1 MNPIRVVLCGLMGLF
16 FMSTAFEVQAATAPA
31 PGLINLGFTDFRASG
46 YPKAFATWSYGGPL
60 AQDANYGKRLVASAS
75 FWNSLGRCL
84 GYDEVDAQPIS
95 HRSTLVTL
103 TAQFDR
109 GEVFFRF
116 IVYND
121 LGRSTITAIDW
132 ATDPALLADWR

>member
-1 MNPIRVVLCGLMGLF
+1 MNYLRVGLYGLVGLL
-16 FMSTAFEVQAATAPA
+16 FMSAVFAVQAAPAPA
-31 PGLINLGFTDFRASG
+31 PGLVDLGFTDFRASG
-46 YPKAFATWSYGGPL
+46 YTKAFATWAYGGPL
-60 AQDANYGKRLVASAS
+60 AQDANYGKRLVASTS
-75 FWNSLGRCL
+75 FWNSLGRCRS
-84 GYDEVDAQPIS
+84 YDEVDAQPIS
-95 HRSTLVTL
+95 NRSTVVTL

-121 LGRSTITAIDW
+121 LGRSSITSIDW